1 VRVPR
6 RELAANVEGTYSKG
20 RRDGDREEGRKM
32 SDPEWKFEQD
42 SLALVVSRSAGNA
55 SIAWEGVSDS
65 PDPSAF
71 LDAVIRRAVRE
82 LKGCAVA
89 VDFRKLE
96 YMNSATVSPLINLV
110 KALDV
115 GSLGCWCCFRTP
127 IGSGRI
133 SSA

>member
-1 VRVPR
+1 VILNGSSSRIVWP
-6 RELAANVEGTYSKG
+6 SSF
-20 RRDGDREEGRKM
+20 RDR
-32 SDPEWKFEQD
+32 PATP
-42 SLALVVSRSAGNA
+42 ALR
-55 SIAWEGVSDS
+55 WQGVSDS

-82 LKGCAVA
+82 LKGCAMA

-115 GSLGCWCCFRTP
+115 GSLGVLVLFSDADWQRTHFQCMKTIP
-127 IGSGRI
+127 RTLKHVQVERKPAS
-133 SSA
+133 